1 MSQHQRCLIIGAVR
15 RVFCEPAQA
24 RPTHAPNA
32 EERRSIAI
40 NSVNH
45 RACCSSTRGSQDAF
59 QAAQWYYSSTWVK
72 LVSEKSKVSRRNHCR
87 SDPVRVQST
96 ESGRALGQP
105 LAQVQWAGR
114 VFTQYGRSGSLLY
127 VGVCVCVCVCVF
139 YLRLLPRRVCCA
151 QRSARLGQHAQAPE
165 QAQGDTAPIKNSC
178 DKQVSSWRHISCHT
192 DKNRYYT

>member
-1 MSQHQRCLIIGAVR
+1 MHPFSNPDPLAH
-15 RVFCEPAQA
+15 
-24 RPTHAPNA
+24 
-32 EERRSIAI
+32 
-40 NSVNH
+40 SVNH
-45 RACCSSTRGSQDAF
+45 CACCSSTRGSQDAF

-96 ESGRALGQP
+96 ECGRALGQRV
-105 LAQVQWAGR
+105 ARFHCAGR
-114 VFTQYGRSGSLLY
+114 VFIQCGRNGSLFY
-127 VGVCVCVCVCVF
+127 VGVCAFVF
-139 YLRLLPRRVCCA
+139 RWRLLPRRVCCA